1 VVQVKRAI
9 GCWCVLSSGTH
20 TSSFYVQTMR
30 RRSRHTRRR
39 HSSDPREARAA
50 PRVRIQIQMH
60 GVPTASKFAG
70 APLARPC
77 LAAWRREM
85 PSMGSSTITPP
96 CAEEK
101 NTGHSTRMQM
111 SSAGP
116 VTPLPVAMKGGI
128 QIQNSITTSQR
139 RSTEC
144 RKYG

>member
-9 GCWCVLSSGTH
+9 GCRCVLSSGTH

-39 HSSDPREARAA
+39 HSSGPREARAA
-50 PRVRIQIQMH
+50 PRVRNQIQMQARRADA
-60 GVPTASKFAG
+60 ASKFAG

-77 LAAWRREM
+77 LAAWHREM

-111 SSAGP
+111 SSAGS
-116 VTPLPVAMKGGI
+116 VVAGGDGRWHS
-128 QIQNSITTSQR
+128 NP
-139 RSTEC
+139 E
-144 RKYG
+144 